1 MTDTFYTSAI
11 CVGSNIL
18 YRGIE
23 NGAKVRKKIPYKPT
37 LCLPTRKASKFKT
50 LQGETLEPR
59 RFDTI
64 RDARD
69 FVKQF
74 TEVQNFKIY
83 GNNRYEYAFIAEKQ
97 RGPVNYDSD
106 KISVAVIDIEVGG
119 GEFAN
124 QPDKKIRMR
133 KKEQI

>member
-37 LCLPTRKASKFKT
+37 LYLPTRKASKFKT

-83 GNNRYEYAFIAEKQ
+83 GNNRYETPSLLKSNAALLTTIQTKSQ
-97 RGPVNYDSD
+97 SQ
-106 KISVAVIDIEVGG
+106 S
-119 GEFAN
+119 
-124 QPDKKIRMR
+124 
-133 KKEQI
+133 